1 MQTQYI
7 SFCNKEGINIKSI
20 NVKKN
25 IIDRLE
31 YKYDVKIVDKHHENF
46 VDEKHFERL
55 KKVPHAVAIKSNG
68 NPYFMYLTKLNF
80 VNVVIMIDKK
90 IQMGYALPRMIIIK
104 MGFHEDS
111 LFDNTLFEG
120 EMIHDKNNNWLYL
133 MSDMIILR
141 NSPLKSKFD
150 LIKRVNTMFT
160 VLEQNFVPHFQ
171 DIFSIQV
178 KKYVDITQLNWL
190 INEFVPT
197 LPYSIRGIYIKP
209 LYSTFRDI
217 LLNVNNDLVK
227 SVKKETYKTH
237 SHFVTN
243 LSEFIVEKNLPQ
255 ELITKDTINVTINTT
270 MDSVSTHEN
279 SNKVQKSLNLQK
291 SETPDLYSV
300 WDIADGSNYG
310 TACVDTLKTS
320 KMLHSVF
327 KTKTL
332 LTKVRFLCEKT
343 TNTNFNNVWIPIKE
357 IC

>member
-7 SFCNKEGINIKSI
+7 SFCNKEGINIKSV
-20 NVKKN
+20 NVKKS

-31 YKYDVKIVDKHHENF
+31 YKYEVKIVDKHHENF

-104 MGFHEDS
+104 MGFRETS

-120 EMIHDKNNNWLYL
+120 EMIHDKNNKWLFL
-133 MSDMIILR
+133 MSDMIILKGI
-141 NSPLKSKFD
+141 PLKPKSD

-178 KKYVDITQLNWL
+178 KKYMDITQLNWL

-243 LSEFIVEKNLPQ
+243 LSDFIVEKNLPH
-255 ELITKDTINVTINTT
+255 ESNSKDAINVTINTPINHPIP
-270 MDSVSTHEN
+270 DETH
-279 SNKVQKSLNLQK
+279 KIQKKLNLQK

-300 WDIADGSNYG
+300 WDITDGSNYG

-332 LTKVRFLCEKT
+332 LMKVKFLCEKT

-357 IC
+357 IV